1 MISTRLLSTDQGFLS
16 HKFIPQNTIS
26 LIERRLLDNKSFCK
40 LELTV
45 PHIDRFTCNDDE
57 PAPPR
62 NIVAGFLLDTSDSM
76 KGEKLQ
82 HAKNTIKKFVEVL
95 HAERNGKTIENQP
108 IHSWVYLITFNSKTQ
123 VVIPFQ
129 EITDETVPKI
139 NEQLDSIRTDGCT
152 NYELAFQKQTEVMD
166 EIIRQLDQKHEGEQT
181 QPQYHFMRFFETDGE
196 ITQGSTNVSKLYNM
210 MRETFV
216 PTSAIKLTFED
227 CVLGYGKDVDLGCL
241 KALASPYP
249 PVNLSADDA
258 VFNCSSLVAILQ
270 PQDIGWQVG
279 EILFKLIM
287 RYQCNI
293 QVSVSAPVGTIE
305 IFEYQ
310 THQWN
315 TSTKLHSLIHGEKK
329 NMWLQ
334 YTPDIGSSLA
344 KIPIQVKIQYTD
356 QFSGK
361 SMTQTFDHIID
372 PSPFVPPQQV
382 DSISE
387 PFESTVP
394 FQKVIS
400 LILGMIQIEI
410 FKLFREVE
418 ANRYDR
424 DTIVHEAYKIKR
436 MLNSLKA
443 IAHISF
449 PILASQIQNLMT
461 DVKVII
467 GLTIIQNNREQNLV
481 LHARRVCS
489 AEQDVF
495 NTGSA
500 VSRKYVEFEE
510 DYEEIAKRI
519 IDASKANGD
528 QAFHDSEEETERD
541 DDTILSRIP
550 TCMTQTPND
559 SYRKNTTG
567 SILRTLCAKI
577 ANARNKKEDISPQ
590 QLYDQ
595 MRHHHHFRYDTEEYD
610 PDQLVDD
617 TFSSTPADD
626 VYTQCRM
633 GMMRQMSS

>member
-1 MISTRLLSTDQGFLS
+1 MISTRLLTTEQGILS
-16 HKFIPQNTIS
+16 HKFIPPNTVP

-45 PHIDRFTCNDDE
+45 PHIDRFTSNDDK
-57 PAPPR
+57 PAAAQPR

-108 IHSWVYLITFNSKTQ
+108 IHSWFYLITFNSKTQ

-129 EITDETVPKI
+129 EITEETVPKI

-152 NYELAFQKQTEVMD
+152 NYELAFQKQTEVLD
-166 EIIRQLDQKHEGEQT
+166 EIIRQLVQKHEGDQT

-196 ITQGSTNVSKLYNM
+196 ITQGSHNISKLYNM
-210 MRETFV
+210 MRTTFV
-216 PTSAIKLTFED
+216 PTSAIRLTFED
-227 CVLGYGKDVDLGCL
+227 CVLGYGTDVDLGCL

-249 PVNLSADDA
+249 PVNISADEIG
-258 VFNCSSLVAILQ
+258 FNCSSLVAILQ

-287 RYQCNI
+287 RYECNI
-293 QVSVSAPVGTIE
+293 QVSVSASVGTIE

-310 THQWN
+310 THQWSA
-315 TSTKLHSLIHGEKK
+315 STKLHSLIHGEKK

-334 YTPDIGSSLA
+334 YTPVGASLA
-344 KIPIQVKIQYTD
+344 KIPVQVKIQYTE
-356 QFSGK
+356 QFSGN
-361 SMTQTFDHIID
+361 SMTHTFDHIID
-372 PSPFVPPQQV
+372 PSPVVPPQQIE
-382 DSISE
+382 SISQ

-394 FQKVIS
+394 FQQTIS

-410 FKLFREVE
+410 FKQFREVE

-467 GLTIIQNNREQNLV
+467 GLTTIQNNREQNLV

-510 DYEEIAKRI
+510 DFEEEAKRI

-528 QAFHDSEEETERD
+528 QAFHDSDEELD

-550 TCMTQTPND
+550 TCMTQTSNE
-559 SYRKNTTG
+559 SHRKNTTG

-577 ANARNKKEDISPQ
+577 AHARNKKEDISAQ
-590 QLYDQ
+590 QLYEQ
-595 MRHHHHFRYDTEEYD
+595 MRHQHLRYDTEYD
-610 PDQLVDD
+610 PDQLFDD